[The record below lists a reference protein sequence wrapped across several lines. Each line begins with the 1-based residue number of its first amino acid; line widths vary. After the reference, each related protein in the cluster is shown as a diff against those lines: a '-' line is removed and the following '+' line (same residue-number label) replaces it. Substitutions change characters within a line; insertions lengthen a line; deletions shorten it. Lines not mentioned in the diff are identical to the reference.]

1 MYYNLKDWDYLPR
14 RRFITDSGENISM
27 KSNYDKTIKNR
38 ANNNHKIFT
47 ITVFA
52 ALSIYL
58 LGYLVLFLSKPSISI
73 ETVSYGSVDV
83 PATLRGIIVRDETIV
98 VSEMSGEPAYN
109 YSEYD
114 KVPDNAVVCV
124 VKDIGAAQVI
134 EKEIQKLDE
143 NIIAIQRNRADFS
156 IFKEDIQ
163 RLQDNI
169 ANIVDNNIYKMNGDN
184 ISIMYSMKDQIE
196 AQIQMRNQIWLT
208 ENTKNTTS
216 LTDEKTQYENQLLDY
231 KQVVRA
237 KNGGIV
243 SLHVDNLEE
252 IVTIETLQDITREQI
267 NMDVQQKYI
276 SKTMSVS
283 EGATLFRLVH
293 SNTWYIVSY
302 VPNEVASQWNEGD
315 YMEIYA
321 TANDE
326 EKYSTVQIQSMK
338 KMETDTYTVFVTDRN
353 LIDFMDLRTM
363 EFKVKE
369 NIYEGFK
376 IPNDAIVEKTFIK
389 IPKEFVVTSLEN
401 DGVIKRNASGD
412 SFISIKIAQSNA
424 DNVFI
429 LQDFGALKVGDTIVA
444 QGEDAQT
451 YILNEVVTYKGVY
464 VVNSSIA
471 RFTVIDIIGQN
482 VDYTI
487 INPDNR
493 YGLKIYDK
501 IVSNAKTVEN
511 EEAVS

>member
-1 MYYNLKDWDYLPR
+1 MD
-14 RRFITDSGENISM
+14 M
-27 KSNYDKTIKNR
+27 KPNHKNK
-38 ANNNHKIFT
+38 ANNNHKILTIAVFT
-47 ITVFA
+47 

-58 LGYLVLFLSKPSISI
+58 LGYLVLFLNKPLISI
-73 ETVSYGSVDV
+73 ETVHYGSVDV

-114 KVPDNAVVCV
+114 KVPDNAIVCV

-143 NIIAIQRNRADFS
+143 NIIAIQRNRTDFS

-169 ANIVDNNIYKMNGDN
+169 TNIVDNNIYKLNADN
-184 ISIMYSMKDQIE
+184 ASIMYSIKDQVD
-196 AQIQMRNQIWLT
+196 AQIQLRNQIWLT
-208 ENTKNTTS
+208 ENTRNTTS
-216 LTDEKTQYENQLLDY
+216 LADEKTQYENQLLDY
-231 KQVVRA
+231 RQAVRA
-237 KNGGIV
+237 EKGGIV
-243 SLHVDNLEE
+243 SLHIDNLEE
-252 IVTIETLQDITREQI
+252 IVTPQTLNDIAKDQI

-283 EGATLFRLVH
+283 EGSTLFRLVH
-293 SNTWYIVSY
+293 SNVWYIVSY
-302 VPNEVASQWNEGD
+302 VPNEVASQWNTGD

-326 EKYSTVQIQSMK
+326 EKRTTVQIQSM
-338 KMETDTYTVFVTDRN
+338 ENLGAETYTVFVTDRN
-353 LIDFMDLRTM
+353 IIDFMNLRTM

-376 IPNDAIVEKTFIK
+376 IPNGAIVEKTFIK
-389 IPKEFVVTSLEN
+389 IPKEFIVTSLEN
-401 DGVIKRNASGD
+401 TGVIKRSATGD
-412 SFISIKIAQSNA
+412 SFISISIAQSNA
-424 DNVFI
+424 DNVYI
-429 LQDFGALKVGDTIVA
+429 IQDFGTLKVGDTIIA

-451 YILNEVVTYKGVY
+451 YILNEVTTYKGVY
-464 VVNSSIA
+464 VANSSIA

-487 INPDNR
+487 VNPNNM

-501 IVSNAKTVEN
+501 IVSDAKTVDNKETVN
-511 EEAVS
+511 